1 MPRIELGEVGIGGL
15 NSDTP
20 AQKQSLTTF
29 ARGLNMRPFDGSLQ
43 GVFDMTRTDN
53 ANNIGGGQAV
63 NTGANPRNI
72 YAMTQWT
79 PTGEDT
85 LNFVYLYETDS
96 DGLNLTFQIVED
108 ITDSG
113 STSITGSTAVTP
125 LDDNA
130 RFNIDLFPFN
140 DIVIA
145 NDGASTPR
153 ELRRI
158 TQIDIDNDSSLAGQL
173 NNYAAFPLTGWIGG
187 TTAQRLLTYN
197 NRIIALNG
205 DGSYTGSENLGNVSL
220 IWSTPI
226 TALGTLSGIDFV
238 ARSTNSAGD
247 DIVTESVGEILD
259 AAELGEYLIV
269 YKEDAVLQY
278 QDSGNPLYLVGRL
291 LFDDD
296 GLYSPGCFADIGN
309 GRHFVVGNYGIYL
322 HDGGPNKEN
331 ISRGRIEGSLYTDVD
346 PAARDRA
353 FVFHHASDKEV
364 WVCYSSINRTGNTT
378 GCDKAFCYNYKNNTW
393 YKRDLP
399 TVGTDGVRNITESE
413 LNGKVL
419 IFAWGKAGIFQ
430 LGDERAGGTYVSSGW
445 VQFLDNNLG
454 DETVTKKISSVYPKG
469 EASFRCAVVS
479 KNSVMANSVVKDS
492 DQIAVSSSDSSS
504 RTFNPS
510 TKHKEDY
517 RLNGRYYDIELSMNS
532 TINPK
537 ITGFDVEVSTG
548 GKR

>member
-20 AQKQSLTTF
+20 AQKQNLTTF
-29 ARGLNMRPFDGSLQ
+29 ARGINMRSFDNSLQ
-43 GVFDMTRTDN
+43 GVFDMTKTN
-53 ANNIGGGQAV
+53 EANNIGGGQPE
-63 NTGANPRNI
+63 NTGSSPRNL
-72 YAMTQWT
+72 YAMSQWT

-85 LNFVYLYETDS
+85 LNFIYLYEDDS
-96 DGLNLTFQIVED
+96 DGLDLTFQIVDD
-108 ITDSG
+108 ITNATT
-113 STSITGSTAVTP
+113 TSITGSATLTP

-145 NDGASTPR
+145 NDGTQAPR
-153 ELRRI
+153 EVRKI
-158 TQIDIDNDSSLAGQL
+158 TQADIDADSGLAGL
-173 NNYAAFPLTGWIGG
+173 LGNYAAFPLTGWLAN

-226 TALGTLSGIDFV
+226 TALGTLAGIDFA

-247 DIVTESVGEILD
+247 DIVTETVGEILD

-278 QDSGNPLYLVGRL
+278 QDVGDPLYLVGRL

-296 GLYSPGCFADIGN
+296 GLYSPGCFTAIGD
-309 GRHFVVGNYGIYL
+309 GKHFVVGNYGIYL

-331 ISRGRIEGSLYTDVD
+331 ISRGRIENALYKDVD
-346 PAARDRA
+346 ENARDRA
-353 FVFHHASDKEV
+353 FVFHHAADKEV
-364 WVCYSSINRTGNTT
+364 WMCYSSVGRTGTTT
-378 GCDKAFCYNYKNNTW
+378 GCNKAFCYNYKTNTW

-399 TVGTDGVRNITESE
+399 VSGNDGIRGMTESE
-413 LNGKVL
+413 LNGK
-419 IFAWGKAGIFQ
+419 IFIFGWGKGGVFQ
-430 LGDERAGGTYVSSGW
+430 LGDERNNGEYLSTGW

-454 DETVTKKISSVYPKG
+454 DESVVKKISSVYPKG
-469 EASFRCAVVS
+469 EGDFRCAVVG
-479 KNSVMANSVVKDS
+479 KQSVTASSVIKDS
-492 DQIAVSSSDSSS
+492 DDYAVSSTDSSS
-504 RTFNPS
+504 RTFSPS
-510 TKHKEDY
+510 TKYKEDY
-517 RLNGRYYDIELSMNS
+517 RTNGRYYDIELSMKDR
-532 TINPK
+532 INPK
-537 ITGFDVEVSTG
+537 ITGFDVEVVAG